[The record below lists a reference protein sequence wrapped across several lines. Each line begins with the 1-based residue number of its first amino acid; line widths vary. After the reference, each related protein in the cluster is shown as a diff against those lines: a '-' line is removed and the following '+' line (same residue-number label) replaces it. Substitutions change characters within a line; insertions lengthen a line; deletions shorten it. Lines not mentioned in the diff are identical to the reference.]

1 MQSTG
6 AFDVLFQARF
16 CDKKEPQFLSRNS
29 KQYSLEMA
37 IAIALKHKNLCPVGI

>member
-16 CDKKEPQFLSRNS
+16 CDKKEPQFFFFFC
-29 KQYSLEMA
+29 KQYSPEIA